1 MSRDVKLF
9 IGRRIITSV
18 LLVIFFNIFYATNA
32 FVDVEDTVENYTI
45 NIQSS
50 DEEELVLKLI
60 NAERKKQG
68 LFELKFDS
76 RLMKLADLKT
86 NDMLEENYVS
96 HNSDKYG
103 KIFNM
108 LEVNNI
114 EYKIA
119 GENIARNKNAELAVK
134 AWMNSKKHRENILEE
149 RYEYT
154 GISVVK
160 DKEYRYLFV
169 ESIEKVV

>member
-32 FVDVEDTVENYTI
+32 FVDVEDTVEDYTI

-169 ESIEKVV
+169 QVFMD

>member
-1 MSRDVKLF
+1 MSKDVKLF
-9 IGRRIITSV
+9 MGRRTITIV

-32 FVDVEDTVENYTI
+32 FGDAENRIEDYTI

-50 DEEELVLKLI
+50 DVEELVLSLI

-76 RLMKLADLKT
+76 RLMQLADLKT

-108 LEVNNI
+108 LEVNGI

-119 GENIARNKNAELAVK
+119 GENIARNKSAELAVK
-134 AWMNSKKHRENILEE
+134 AWMDSKSHRENILEE

-154 GISVVK
+154 GISVIK
-160 DKEYRYLFV
+160 DKEYGYLFV
-169 ESIEKVV
+169 QIFME

>member
-32 FVDVEDTVENYTI
+32 FGDVEDAVEDYTI

-76 RLMKLADLKT
+76 RLMQLAALKT

-108 LEVNNI
+108 LEVNDI

-119 GENIARNKNAELAVK
+119 GENIARNKNSELAVK
-134 AWMNSKKHRENILEE
+134 AWMNSKTHRENILEE

-160 DKEYRYLFV
+160 DKEYGYLFV
-169 ESIEKVV
+169 QVFMD

>member
-169 ESIEKVV
+169 QVFMD